1 MEFDT
6 KSVKLLSDYSGPEI
20 EQIETNLR
28 NLYATKAGTQPM
40 DREFGL
46 DINFVGDPLPVAK
59 SKFTLE
65 VVRKTATY
73 EPRVKVAEVTYEEDG
88 ENGVLIPSIHLEK
101 GGDA

>member
-6 KSVKLLSDYSGPEI
+6 SGVKLLTDYTGPEI
-20 EQIETNLR
+20 EQVKTNLK

-40 DREFGL
+40 DREFGR
-46 DINFVGDPLPVAK
+46 DPIPVAK

-73 EPRVKVAEVTYEEDG
+73 EPRVKVTEVTYEEDG
-88 ENGVLIPSIHLEK
+88 ENGMLIPSIHLEK

>member
-6 KSVKLLSDYSGPEI
+6 SGVKLLTDYTGPEI
-20 EQIETNLR
+20 EQIKTNLK

-46 DINFVGDPLPVAK
+46 SIDFVGDPIPVAK

-73 EPRVKVAEVTYEEDG
+73 EPRVKVTEVTYEEDG
-88 ENGVLIPSIHLEK
+88 ENGILIPSIHLDK

>member
-6 KSVKLLSDYSGPEI
+6 SGVKLLTDYTGPEI
-20 EQIETNLR
+20 EQVKTNLK

-46 DINFVGDPLPVAK
+46 NIDFVGDPIPVA
-59 SKFTLE
+59 
-65 VVRKTATY
+65 
-73 EPRVKVAEVTYEEDG
+73 RVKVTEVTYEEDG
-88 ENGVLIPSIHLEK
+88 ENGMLIPSIHLEK